1 MILLPAIDIRDGR
14 CVRLVQG
21 DYARETVYDEEPVS
35 VAKRYEAEGA
45 EWLHV
50 VDLDAALDGIPRNR
64 AVIEEVILS
73 VGIPVQCSGGIRS
86 ADAIAWASDAGA
98 ARVVLGTQAL
108 LDPKFVEE
116 AVGGAGEMIAV
127 GLDVRGKRL
136 QARGWTEDAGDLHD
150 VVARLDRAGVAR
162 YVVTDVAKDG
172 MLQGPNL
179 ELLKTVMA
187 STTAKIVASGGVSTL
202 GDLRDLAGLG
212 VEACIIGK
220 ALYAGQFTLPE
231 ALDVSRGGGGD
242 GR

>member
-21 DYARETVYDEEPVS
+21 DYAQETVYDEEPVS

-50 VDLDAALDGIPRNR
+50 VDLDAALEGVPRNR
-64 AVIEEVILS
+64 AVVEEVIKS

-86 ADAIAWASDAGA
+86 AGAIAWAHGAGA

-108 LDPKFVEE
+108 LDPAFVEQ
-116 AVGGAGEMIAV
+116 AVAGAREMIAV
-127 GLDVRGKRL
+127 GLDVRGTRL
-136 QARGWTEDAGDLHD
+136 QARGWTEDAGDLNETLT
-150 VVARLDRAGVAR
+150 RLDTAGVQR

-179 ELLKTVMA
+179 ELLKAVMNETSA
-187 STTAKIVASGGVSTL
+187 AVVASGGVSSL
-202 GDLRDLAGLG
+202 KDLSDLAATG

-220 ALYAGQFTLPE
+220 ALYAGAFTLPE
-231 ALDVSRGGGGD
+231 ALGTVSR
-242 GR
+242 